1 MTRRGAQ
8 HDSQSS
14 SAATSARLIRRVDA
28 ALKNRRSLLASRDT
42 NAVRLFNGQS
52 DGIDG
57 LVIEQYAQVLV
68 AQCHQGILSLSEPEL
83 RTVCE
88 RAMRA
93 TGAVAVY
100 RKIFVRDRSHKTAA
114 GDGHRDRRPWIGGP
128 VPPLIPILENGMRLC
143 IRPYDGFAVG
153 LYLDQRENRHRIREL
168 ARGRRLLNAFSY
180 TCAFSV
186 AAALGGAV
194 ETVSVDVSKKHLAW
208 GRRNF
213 AANKVPLNQHQF
225 ICADI
230 FDYFRR
236 ARKQRRRFDVV
247 ILDPPSFARTKRP
260 ARTFVLSESLP
271 ALLAEAAEL
280 LNSHGQL
287 LVSTNHRE
295 ISATRL
301 ERLVERAAG
310 HGRFEI
316 IARPPLPAD
325 FAGDDDYSKSIIA
338 RLELPT

>member
-1 MTRRGAQ
+1 M
-8 HDSQSS
+8 
-14 SAATSARLIRRVDA
+14 
-28 ALKNRRSLLASRDT
+28 LASRHT

-68 AQCHQGILSLSEPEL
+68 AQCHRGRLMLRESEL
-83 RTVCE
+83 RDVCE

-93 TGAVAVY
+93 SGAVAVY
-100 RKIFVRDRSHKTAA
+100 RKEFVQNRSQTAP
-114 GDGHRDRRPWIGGP
+114 GDEAAHRDERPWLGEP
-128 VPPLIPILENGMRLC
+128 VPALIPILENGMRLC
-143 IRPYDGFAVG
+143 IRPYDGFAAG
-153 LYLDQRENRHRIREL
+153 LYLDQRDNRHRIRES
-168 ARGRRLLNAFSY
+168 ARGRRVLNAFSY

-194 ETVSVDVSKKHLAW
+194 ATVSVDVSKKHLQW

-213 AANKVPLNQHQF
+213 AANKLPLDQHQF

-230 FDYFRR
+230 FDYFKR
-236 ARKQRRRFDVV
+236 AQRQRRRFDVV

-260 ARTFVLSESLP
+260 PRTFVLSESLP
-271 ALLAEAAEL
+271 ALLAEATKL
-280 LNSHGQL
+280 LDTRGRL

-295 ISATRL
+295 ISAIRL

-310 HGRFEI
+310 PGQFEV

-325 FAGDDDYSKSIIA
+325 FAGDDACSKSIIA
-338 RLELPT
+338 RLELPTSRVANEAP